1 MKTTLGGDRLG
12 SGQKQEI
19 SMKNY
24 SRSTHDL
31 GYIWRSSMSAG
42 TLVPFMSEVALPGD
56 SFDINLNCDV
66 KTLPTVGPL
75 FGRYKVQLDV
85 FECPIRL
92 YNGKL
97 HMNMLG
103 VGLDMKEI
111 KLPQYKLHAKY
122 DETNLT
128 DNAQINSS
136 SIYSYLNVRGLG
148 RAENDGDV
156 ISREFNAV
164 PLLSYWDI
172 YKNYYSNKNQTDT
185 DGDGIGVLVHGG
197 DFGRAFTMEGVQVGV
212 NRGGTLNTFQVQNNN
227 VDINLEPV
235 SGFNP
240 SNPFVEMKILLN
252 AYKSERHGTPL
263 YDEGVEYLW
272 NGTNYTLSEM
282 FADITI
288 QYEEGANGQLYILAR
303 GWRLSF
309 EDSDMEVI
317 PGVDDAGQ
325 YTEMPNEQTAVYGT
339 PELHE
344 FKLKNIDDMRMELL
358 ENVRNVGAIVI
369 DGTSPAPYGSG
380 LGNAGTWDKAFCLG
394 SQEGLGIKTYQSD
407 LNNNWIS
414 TEWLDGDNGVNDVSA
429 VLISQNS
436 EGSDVVT
443 MDALNLSQKVY
454 NMLNRIAVS
463 GGTYDDW
470 LDAVYTHERAK
481 SVESP
486 IYHGSLIKELG
497 FEEVV
502 SLSDTDVQGTQQP
515 MGTLA
520 GRGRLTGKNKGGKM
534 NIKVSEPSYIIGIVS
549 LTPLI
554 DYSQGNKY
562 DTNLKTLDNLHK
574 PALDGIGFEDKITD
588 TLAWFDTEI
597 EQDGTVNFQTNGKQ
611 PAWINYMSNV
621 NQCRGN
627 FAEQEQEMF
636 MTLNRRYEHTDSGI
650 SDLTTYVDPSKY
662 NYIFAQE
669 SLSSQN
675 FWVQISNQIT
685 ARRKMSAKII
695 PNL

>member
-12 SGQKQEI
+12 SGNKQEV

-31 GYIWRSSMSAG
+31 SYIWRSSMSSG
-42 TLVPFMSEVALPGD
+42 TLVPFMSEVGLPGD
-56 SFDINLNCDV
+56 SFDIDINCDV

-103 VGLDMKEI
+103 VGLDMEQI
-111 KLPQYKLHAKY
+111 KLPQLKLHAQY
-122 DETNLT
+122 DEDNLT

-136 SIYSYLNVRGLG
+136 SIYSYLNIRGLG
-148 RAENDGDV
+148 RGEQQGVD
-156 ISREFNAV
+156 IYREFNAV
-164 PLLSYWDI
+164 PYLSYWDI
-172 YKNYYSNKNQTDT
+172 YKNYYSNKNQTDVN
-185 DGDGIGVLVHGG
+185 GDGIGVVIHGG
-197 DFGRAFTMEGVQVGV
+197 EFRDDYEVQGVIVKANYYTGETSTVQCQNNEVDFSTEGAQAHQVNMEVTLDAYKNTKKAEGDPQMQDLEIEWNSTTYKATELFNVWEKRYKTNGQLYMYGWVWTGGQYDSSIEAIPLPDE
-212 NRGGTLNTFQVQNNN
+212 GGTLNKMRNGISA
-227 VDINLEPV
+227 INGKP
-235 SGFNP
+235 
-240 SNPFVEMKILLN
+240 
-252 AYKSERHGTPL
+252 
-263 YDEGVEYLW
+263 
-272 NGTNYTLSEM
+272 
-282 FADITI
+282 
-288 QYEEGANGQLYILAR
+288 QL
-303 GWRLSF
+303 
-309 EDSDMEVI
+309 
-317 PGVDDAGQ
+317 
-325 YTEMPNEQTAVYGT
+325 TEFP
-339 PELHE
+339 
-344 FKLKNIDDMRMELL
+344 LKNIDDMRMEIL
-358 ENVRNVGAIVI
+358 ENVRNVGAIVL
-369 DGTSPAPYGSG
+369 DGTSPAPYGLG
-380 LGNAGTWDKAFCLG
+380 LGNAEDWSEAFCLAN
-394 SQEGLGIKTYQSD
+394 QEGLGIKTYQSD

-436 EGSDVVT
+436 DGNDVVT

-454 NMLNRIAVS
+454 NMLNRIAIS

-486 IYHGSLIKELG
+486 VYHGSLIKELG

-502 SLSDTDVQGTQQP
+502 SLSDTQVDNETQP

-534 NIKVSEPSYIIGIVS
+534 TIKVSEPSYIIGIAS
-549 LTPLI
+549 LTPII
-554 DYSQGNKY
+554 DYSQGNKF
-562 DTNLKTLDNLHK
+562 DVNLKTLDNLHK

-588 TLAWFDTEI
+588 TMAWFDTVVQ
-597 EQDGTVNFQTNGKQ
+597 QDGDLVVNKVGKQ

-627 FAEQEQEMF
+627 FAEQEKEMF
-636 MTLNRRYEHTDSGI
+636 MTLNRRYEHSENGI
-650 SDLTTYVDPSKY
+650 DDLTTYVDPSKY

-669 SLSSQN
+669 SLDSQN
-675 FWVQISNQIT
+675 FWVQISNKIT